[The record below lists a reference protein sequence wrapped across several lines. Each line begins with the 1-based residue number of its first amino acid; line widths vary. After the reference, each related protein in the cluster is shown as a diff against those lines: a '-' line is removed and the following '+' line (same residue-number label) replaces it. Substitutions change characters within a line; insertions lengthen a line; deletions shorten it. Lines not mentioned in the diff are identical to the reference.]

1 LPRPADS
8 VRGSL
13 PARGRCRAA
22 IDHTFCTPQYQGA
35 HGLDRRHACRFG
47 RGL

>member
-1 LPRPADS
+1 MA
-8 VRGSL
+8 G
-13 PARGRCRAA
+13 ARSHRA

-35 HGLDRRHACRFG
+35 GRPARHRARRFG